1 MSAENLDISL
11 LDRVSVVGSSGSGNS
26 TVARLLSARTR
37 TCRLLVAATAP
48 DVPQRLI
55 EQLTEGGA

>member
-11 LDRVSVVGSSGSGNS
+11 LDRGCMVGSGNS

-55 EQLTEGGA
+55 EQLSEGA